1 MIAYF
6 DSSAFVKVLLREP
19 GSDQSREIFFTS
31 TRVFSSRLLVPEAS
45 AALGRA
51 TRTGR
56 LGTRSATKARDLA
69 RSLLEEITLV
79 EVSAVLADRAWD
91 LASTLALRGYEAVHL
106 ASFERVE
113 SENTVL
119 VTSDGDLARAALS
132 LGHAV
137 AVPA

>member
-1 MIAYF
+1 
-6 DSSAFVKVLLREP
+6 VKVILREP
-19 GSDQSREIFFTS
+19 GGDQSREIFFTA

-56 LGTRSATKARDLA
+56 LGARSAAKARDLA
-69 RSLLEEITLV
+69 RSLLEDVTPV
-79 EVSAVLADRAWD
+79 EVSAAIADRAWD
-91 LASTLALRGYEAVHL
+91 LAGMFALRGYDAVHL

-113 SENTVL
+113 SEHSVL
-119 VTSDGDLARAALS
+119 VTADGDMARAALS

-137 AVPA
+137 AIPAA

>member
-1 MIAYF
+1 M
-6 DSSAFVKVLLREP
+6 KVILREP
-19 GSDQSREIFFTS
+19 GGDQSREIFFTA

-56 LGTRSATKARDLA
+56 LGARSAAKARNLA
-69 RSLLEEITLV
+69 RSLLEDVTPV
-79 EVSAVLADRAWD
+79 EVSAAIADRAWD
-91 LASTLALRGYEAVHL
+91 LAGMFPLRGYDAVHL

-113 SENTVL
+113 SEHSVL
-119 VTSDGDLARAALS
+119 VTSDGDLAKAALS